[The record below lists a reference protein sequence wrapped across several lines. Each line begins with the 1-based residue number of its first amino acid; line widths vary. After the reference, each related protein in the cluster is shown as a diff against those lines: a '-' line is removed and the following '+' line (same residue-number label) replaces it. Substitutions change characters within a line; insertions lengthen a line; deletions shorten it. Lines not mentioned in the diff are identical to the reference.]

1 VSTPTE
7 PLRAEHRELVPHL
20 AHILDLA
27 DAVTEGTDPELAARV
42 ERIHGFLV
50 EDLLH
55 HAEVEELALYPVV
68 ARAMGAPEATGTMT
82 KDHVEI
88 GRMVDEL
95 GAVRDTLTG
104 GSITASQAREIRRLL
119 YGLHAVVKLHFLKEE
134 EVYLPLLD
142 SRLSEVEGLAL
153 IDALRQAGGAV

>member
-1 VSTPTE
+1 MSTPTE

-20 AHILDLA
+20 VHILDLA
-27 DAVTEGTDPELAARV
+27 DAVTEGNDPVLADRV

-55 HAEVEELALYPVV
+55 HAEVEEHALYPVV

-95 GAVRDTLTG
+95 GLVKEQLG
-104 GSITASQAREIRRLL
+104 SGSIDASQAREIRRLL
-119 YGLHAVVKLHFLKEE
+119 YGLHAVVKLHFRKEE

-142 SRLSEVEGLAL
+142 ARLSESEGAALVE
-153 IDALRQAGGAV
+153 ALREAGGAL